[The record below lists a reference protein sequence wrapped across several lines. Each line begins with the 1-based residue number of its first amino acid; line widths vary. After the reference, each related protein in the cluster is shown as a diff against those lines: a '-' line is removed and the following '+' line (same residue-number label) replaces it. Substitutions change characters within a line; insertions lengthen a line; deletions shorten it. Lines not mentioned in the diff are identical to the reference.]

1 MAFGFEG
8 DVVEVSNLS
17 PDTVRAVL
25 AEHPAPCLSLGMP
38 THRKFPDNRV
48 DRPAYRHLVEA
59 LEAAL
64 LLTTSRAETARLLAP
79 LRMVADAARFWEH
92 TRDGLV
98 VLAANGTA
106 RVFVLP
112 VPVKPLALVAS
123 RFHALPLIR
132 LVAASDR
139 SNVLIL
145 SSREA
150 HAYEGCLV
158 DGVAATLDPVPLHG
172 PDETS
177 GLDRGDVIDAE
188 THQPHRVYRGMGPA
202 GLASG
207 SVVHGG
213 AGSKQDDVDAD
224 TEIFFRHVDDVVHER
239 VSRRSGLPLVLVA
252 LPRLAAVFRRVS
264 KNRHLLEEFVPHDAH
279 LVPPDELP
287 ALVKPVFEQAR
298 ERRVEHALRQ
308 FSAARDRGLAAGD
321 LSDIA
326 RAAVAG
332 NVSLLLVEKD
342 RFEPGRFDR
351 ATGAIE
357 PDGAVPADLSRSG
370 DEPALRTE
378 DMLGGLAETVLRHGG
393 DILAIDRIRMPTESG
408 AAALFRY
415 A

>member
-1 MAFGFEG
+1 
-8 DVVEVSNLS
+8 
-17 PDTVRAVL
+17 
-25 AEHPAPCLSLGMP
+25 
-38 THRKFPDNRV
+38 
-48 DRPAYRHLVEA
+48 
-59 LEAAL
+59 
-64 LLTTSRAETARLLAP
+64 
-79 LRMVADAARFWEH
+79 
-92 TRDGLV
+92 